1 MTNYQKKLEEF
12 ILKDIESKKNL
23 TILEFGVRFGEST
36 KKYIDILENNGGH
49 LYSVDLEDFKNIS
62 NSEKWT
68 FIQSRDDNFDYLE
81 KRLPKKFDI
90 IYLDSFHNAKHIE
103 KIFFYYFKKL
113 NINGLFVID
122 DISHLP
128 YLKGSKRD
136 NFNCE
141 INNQE
146 TFDKLLEILSTN
158 KKNMNLFFSFRDSGL
173 AKIIKISDNELN
185 KTKKIISR
193 KFSLKNYLRK
203 IYTYF
208 K

>member
-1 MTNYQKKLEEF
+1 MSNYQKKLEEF
-12 ILKDIESKKNL
+12 ILNDIKSIKNL

-36 KKYIDILENNGGH
+36 KKFIDIIESNGGH
-49 LYSVDLEDFKNIS
+49 LYSVDVEDCKNIS
-62 NSEKWT
+62 TSQKWT
-68 FIQSRDDNFDYLE
+68 FIQSRDDDFNYLE
-81 KRLPKKFDI
+81 KILPKKFDL

-103 KIFFYYFKKL
+103 KIFYFYFQKL
-113 NINGLFVID
+113 NVNGLFVID

-146 TFDKLLEILSTN
+146 TFDKLLEILSSN
-158 KKNMNLFFSFRDSGL
+158 KENINLFFSFRDSGL
-173 AKIIKISDNELN
+173 AKIIKKSENQLN

-193 KFSLKNYLRK
+193 KYSFKNFFRK
-203 IYTYF
+203 IFFYF

>member
-1 MTNYQKKLEEF
+1 M
-12 ILKDIESKKNL
+12 
-23 TILEFGVRFGEST
+23 
-36 KKYIDILENNGGH
+36 
-49 LYSVDLEDFKNIS
+49 
-62 NSEKWT
+62 
-68 FIQSRDDNFDYLE
+68 E

>member
-1 MTNYQKKLEEF
+1 MSNYQKKLEEF
-12 ILKDIESKKNL
+12 ILKDIKSTKNL

-36 KKYIDILENNGGH
+36 KKFIDILETNGGH
-49 LYSVDLEDFKNIS
+49 LYSVDVEDCKNIS
-62 NSEKWT
+62 TSEKWT
-68 FIQSRDDNFDYLE
+68 FIQSRDDNFNYLE
-81 KRLPKKFDI
+81 KILPKKFDL

-103 KIFFYYFKKL
+103 KIFFYYFQKL

-122 DISHLP
+122 DISHIP

-146 TFDKLLEILSTN
+146 TFDKLLEILSSN
-158 KKNMNLFFSFRDSGL
+158 KENISLFFSFRDSGL
-173 AKIIKISDNELN
+173 AKIIKKSENELN
-185 KTKKIISR
+185 QTKKIISR
-193 KFSLKNYLRK
+193 KYSFKNFLRK
-203 IYTYF
+203 VFFYF